1 MDPVTLT
8 SVGSVSVPSM
18 TGRSGSMA
26 ACPIQKSLYV
36 TCYKKKEMLKIR
48 VAGAHLCLS
57 VCLSVCLSACLSVC
71 PSVCPSFASVCV
83 SATGL
88 NLFVICIFTVF
99 VKYCRPNQSHL
110 PNFVTFWCFVLCNTF
125 DRRKLC
131 QKLGTRVEL
140 WEARE
145 SVTGVWGKAPSGVQG
160 QSHGVRGRNLPEAE
174 AFCVS
179 EVQMGRKFVHFW
191 YLVNCSNML
200 FTALHGMQTRCCEK
214 NSVRPS
220 VCPKSYRIPRNYAA
234 VMAITPFKVIQGHR
248 FWYQSKA
255 HIRLSGTVP

>member
-1 MDPVTLT
+1 LGVYTFICGDCPPWICHFSTNDRINTYKESDVVLTDYKQLSSTRVGVQVRGLVLLDNLLYVLRWHSSQIDIMDPVTLT

-110 PNFVTFWCFVLCNTF
+110 PNFVTF
-125 DRRKLC
+125 
-131 QKLGTRVEL
+131 
-140 WEARE
+140 
-145 SVTGVWGKAPSGVQG
+145 
-160 QSHGVRGRNLPEAE
+160 
-174 AFCVS
+174 
-179 EVQMGRKFVHFW
+179 
-191 YLVNCSNML
+191 
-200 FTALHGMQTRCCEK
+200 
-214 NSVRPS
+214 
-220 VCPKSYRIPRNYAA
+220 
-234 VMAITPFKVIQGHR
+234 
-248 FWYQSKA
+248 
-255 HIRLSGTVP
+255 